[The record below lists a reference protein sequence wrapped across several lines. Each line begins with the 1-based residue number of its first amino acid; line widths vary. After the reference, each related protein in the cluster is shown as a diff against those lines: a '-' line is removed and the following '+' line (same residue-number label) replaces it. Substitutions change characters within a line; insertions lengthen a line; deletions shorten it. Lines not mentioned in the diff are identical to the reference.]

1 MDSQRDA
8 MVTRGLTQLH
18 TGLGILLGA
27 GRISTTTHE
36 QILALINGNDDYS
49 TNSNAGK
56 ETPISLVSNGLE
68 NNFENLRINNK
79 PPRGPSTSISSAS
92 PLFPRENAWRPHTQ
106 RSLTPASKDPPH
118 EPRRSNVVCPWFWT
132 PGYVCRE
139 KEKGTCAWLHEDC
152 PDGVKDPLIC
162 AFWADGER
170 CTKTAEDCR
179 FAHYWAAHR
188 EIAPQPSP
196 KYNPKYKKS
205 KKYSTSTANDPFSK
219 YSEAGTGT
227 LLD

>member
-1 MDSQRDA
+1 MDTQRDA

-27 GRISTTTHE
+27 GRISTATHE
-36 QILALINGNDDYS
+36 QILALINNNDD
-49 TNSNAGK
+49 NPNASNAGK
-56 ETPISLVSNGLE
+56 ETPISLVSNGLD
-68 NNFENLRINNK
+68 NSFDNLKITNK
-79 PPRGPSTSISSAS
+79 PPRGPSASISSAS
-92 PLFPRENAWRPHTQ
+92 PLFPRENAWRTQ
-106 RSLTPASKDPPH
+106 PSLTPAPKEVHP

-132 PGYVCRE
+132 PGYTCRE
-139 KEKGTCAWLHEDC
+139 KEKGMCAWLHEDC
-152 PDGVKDPLIC
+152 SDGVKDPLIC

-170 CTKTAEDCR
+170 CTKSAEDCR

-188 EIAPQPSP
+188 EIAPQPGP

-205 KKYSTSTANDPFSK
+205 KKFSTSSNNDAFSK
-219 YSEAGTGT
+219 YSEAGAGT